1 VLQGTLLGEDN
12 EMWCWREQRV
22 RERKGGEGGAERRR
36 AGDGVGFV
44 SSSSRK
50 SMGVRGGQGG
60 AKQGTSQS
68 GPVHGQVN

>member
-1 VLQGTLLGEDN
+1 
-12 EMWCWREQRV
+12 MWCLERARRV
-22 RERKGGEGGAERRR
+22 RERKGGEGGAR
-36 AGDGVGFV
+36 DGGLGMASVLYHQAA
-44 SSSSRK
+44 RK